1 MLNINTLFGVHSHP
15 MICINGNLLMLK
27 FLYLIKS
34 KRLHFWTQPKNL
46 PIYITTSLKKCRLI
60 VTRLQ
65 LIIIFY
71 ILSIILIC
79 LWLTTFLF
87 YFYFRLAT
95 GFPNCKTRQ
104 QWLVY
109 HYRGSGDRLVLYPS
123 GKLRHYV
130 LKHQHGSSEEQQQ
143 QHRDFIVDH
152 ERSFDYE
159 QGFYCLDKV
168 KI

>member
-1 MLNINTLFGVHSHP
+1 
-15 MICINGNLLMLK
+15 MIVTIL
-27 FLYLIKS
+27 LYLIKT
-34 KRLHFWTQPKNL
+34 KQLYFWTHPKNR
-46 PIYITTSLKKCRLI
+46 PICITSLKKCRLI

-65 LIIIFY
+65 LITIFY
-71 ILSIILIC
+71 IRSIILIC
-79 LWLTTFLF
+79 LWLTIFLF
-87 YFYFRLAT
+87 FFFRLAT

-143 QHRDFIVDH
+143 QHQDFIVDH

-168 KI
+168 TL